1 MVTASVLATAP
12 ISDLARTLVADLNRP
27 GAFQSVQWK
36 SVAPSSAA
44 TRKAGIVLE
53 KIGTATMR
61 TGIDYRKMAVN
72 EGMEESAPI
81 WHGAGEWA
89 LFPYIIRHRDSGQ
102 EYLRLYVKADTI
114 GMRYFVD
121 GQEVSRETFVTFQTP
136 SQAKG
141 SKPNGG
147 TISPKI
153 EGITLL
159 P

>member
-1 MVTASVLATAP
+1 MTLATAP
-12 ISDLARTLVADLNRP
+12 ISDLARSLVEGLNRP
-27 GAFQSVQWK
+27 GAFQSVQWRT
-36 SVAPSSAA
+36 VAPSSAA
-44 TRKAGIVLE
+44 TRNAGIVLE

-61 TGIDYRKMAVN
+61 TGMDYQKSQSMREWTRPLLSGTVL
-72 EGMEESAPI
+72 
-81 WHGAGEWA
+81 GEWA
-89 LFPYIIRHRDSGQ
+89 LFPYIIRHKNSGQ
-102 EYLRLYVKADTI
+102 EYLRIYIKADTI

-121 GQEVSRETFVTFQTP
+121 GQEVSRETFVTYQTP

-147 TISPKI
+147 TISPKV

>member
-1 MVTASVLATAP
+1 
-12 ISDLARTLVADLNRP
+12 
-27 GAFQSVQWK
+27 
-36 SVAPSSAA
+36 
-44 TRKAGIVLE
+44 
-53 KIGTATMR
+53 MR
-61 TGIDYRKMAVN
+61 TGMDYKKLAVN
-72 EGMEESAPI
+72 EGMDESAPI

-89 LFPYIIRHRDSGQ
+89 LFPYIIRHKNSGQ
-102 EYLRLYVKADTI
+102 EYLRIYIKADTI

-121 GQEVSRETFVTFQTP
+121 GQEVSRETFVTYQTP

-147 TISPKI
+147 TISPKV